1 MYSIWKREMYFTK
14 GRRIMM
20 MFSESEIAQL
30 KKFRLSTEA
39 TDSPLSV
46 RLDQL
51 LREDRLTAYLEM
63 LKERIHA
70 PNKAV
75 AASMFMKRYS
85 FLLALSLY
93 AMSVWNKRIHFDF
106 KNIWMESKDETEVWM
121 PTFRFETLEYTKA
134 DNDRQSWRKQV
145 IVDLFANHTY
155 SLVEMLADVS
165 KLSKWIL
172 WENIAIYIFWLYESL
187 MEDEKFAAIRD
198 RLLADFYFIVQE
210 AEGSLFG
217 AFHKNPLSRF
227 WKEKMFSTELQK
239 EIRVRTT
246 CCLYYQT
253 TKDGAHCQT
262 CPYRV

>member
-1 MYSIWKREMYFTK
+1 
-14 GRRIMM
+14 MM
-20 MFSESEIAQL
+20 LFSENEIAQL

-39 TDSPLSV
+39 TDSPLSI

-51 LREDRLTAYLEM
+51 LREDCLTAYLEM

-75 AASMFMKRYS
+75 AASMFMKRYV
-85 FLLALSLY
+85 FLLVMSLY

-106 KNIWMESKDETEVWM
+106 KNIWMESEDENEVWM
-121 PTFRFETLEYTKA
+121 PTFRFETLKYTKA
-134 DNDRQSWRKQV
+134 DNDRQSWRNQV

-165 KLSKWIL
+165 KLSKLIL

-187 MEDEKFAAIRD
+187 MEDEKFAGIRGQ
-198 RLLADFYFIVQE
+198 LVADFHFVVQE
-210 AEGSLFG
+210 AEGNLFG
-217 AFHKNPLSRF
+217 AYYKNPLSRF
-227 WKEKMFSTELQK
+227 WKEKTFSAELQK
-239 EIRVRTT
+239 EIRMRTT

-253 TKDGAHCQT
+253 TKDGARCQT
-262 CPYRV
+262 CPCRV

>member
-1 MYSIWKREMYFTK
+1 
-14 GRRIMM
+14 M

-30 KKFRLSTEA
+30 KKFRLSTEE
-39 TDSPLSV
+39 TNSPLSV

-51 LREDRLTAYLEM
+51 LCEDRLTAYLEM
-63 LKERIHA
+63 LRERIHA

-85 FLLALSLY
+85 FLLIMSLY
-93 AMSVWNKRIHFDF
+93 AMSVWNKSIHFDF
-106 KNIWMESKDETEVWM
+106 KKIWMESEDENKVWM

-145 IVDLFANHTY
+145 MTDLFANHTY
-155 SLVEMLADVS
+155 VLVEVLADVS
-165 KLSKWIL
+165 KLSKRIL
-172 WENIAIYIFWLYESL
+172 WENVAIYIFWLYESL
-187 MEDEKFAAIRD
+187 MEDEKFAAIHD
-198 RLLADFYFIVQE
+198 HLFADFHFIVQE

-217 AFHKNPLSRF
+217 AYHKNPLFRF
-227 WKEKMFSTELQK
+227 WKEKTFSIELQK

-253 TKDGAHCQT
+253 AEDGARCQT
-262 CPYRV
+262 CPCRV